1 MELEISLDA
10 LPMEIW
16 CHIFSFLGTGNDLLK
31 VRTLCG
37 TLRDIVDENLKK
49 RVKKVVD
56 GFEER
61 CGGKHPKKSG
71 KKGCIR
77 LMYLGDFRKKKDE
90 LRRHPHPLPS
100 VEEAP
105 QPLCKDC
112 GLETK
117 RKSPLIFHLAF
128 VDEELPF
135 DTFLRIMGEFKNR
148 ICVPGR
154 QSNEKGILAFKNA
167 VERFLIRRFGLRWTE
182 RNKKAILDGCDW
194 ENKNKQLRIVLRK

>member
-1 MELEISLDA
+1 MEPEISLDA

-16 CHIFSFLGTGNDLLK
+16 CHIFSFLETGNGLLK
-31 VRTLCG
+31 VRALCRD
-37 TLRDIVDENLKK
+37 LRDIVDENLKK
-49 RVKKVVD
+49 RIKSIVD
-56 GFEER
+56 GFETR
-61 CGGKHPKKSG
+61 CGGKHSKKS
-71 KKGCIR
+71 KKEGCVR
-77 LMYLGDFRKKKDE
+77 LMYLGDFRKKRDE
-90 LRRHPHPLPS
+90 LRRHPHPLPPTK
-100 VEEAP
+100 EAP

-154 QSNEKGILAFKNA
+154 QTKEKDVLVFKNA
-167 VERFLIRRFGLRWTE
+167 VERFLVQRFGMRWTE
-182 RNKKAILDGCDW
+182 RNKKEILDGCDW
-194 ENKNKQLRIVLRK
+194 DCKNKQLRDILRK